1 MPHFGNL
8 CPLRRRQCSDILLLM
23 AINTGI
29 FGDTT
34 SFEHRYIPDHARLEE
49 LVVYW
54 KKLGLKIVLT
64 SGTFDLF
71 HIGHAQYLEKAKAL
85 GDILIIG
92 VDSDAKVKE
101 RKGPSRPIVP
111 ELERVQILSHCRHAD
126 VITLKSPSDPKNHLI
141 KIVSPDI
148 LVVSESTKHAE
159 GEVDEKAQY
168 CKEIIVLEPQSETST
183 SAKLRLIQIGKKDD
197 AE

>member
-1 MPHFGNL
+1 
-8 CPLRRRQCSDILLLM
+8 M

-34 SFEHRYIPDHARLEE
+34 SFEHRYIPDHERLAE

-101 RKGPSRPIVP
+101 RKGPTRPIVP

-126 VITLKSPSDPKNHLI
+126 VITLKNVDDPKNHLI
-141 KIVSPDI
+141 KLVTPDI
-148 LVVSESTKHAE
+148 LVVSKSTKHEDEA
-159 GEVDEKAQY
+159 VDEKAQY
-168 CKEIIVLEPQSETST
+168 CGEIVVLEPQSETST
-183 SAKLRLIQIGKKDD
+183 SAKLRLIQITHPPHG
-197 AE
+197 E

>member
-1 MPHFGNL
+1 
-8 CPLRRRQCSDILLLM
+8 M

-54 KKLGLKIVLT
+54 KKLGLRIVLT

-71 HIGHAQYLEKAKAL
+71 HIGHAQYLEKAKSY
-85 GDILIIG
+85 GDLLMG

-101 RKGPSRPIVP
+101 RKGPHRPIVP

-126 VITLKSPSDPKNHLI
+126 VITLKGANDPKNHLI
-141 KIVSPDI
+141 KIVSPDV
-148 LVVSESTKHAE
+148 LVVSESTQHPDE
-159 GEVDEKAQY
+159 EVDEKAQY
-168 CKEIIVLEPQSETST
+168 CREIIILDPQSETST
-183 SAKLRLIQIGKKDD
+183 SAKIRLIQISKSTH
-197 AE
+197 ES

>member
-1 MPHFGNL
+1 
-8 CPLRRRQCSDILLLM
+8 M

>member
-1 MPHFGNL
+1 
-8 CPLRRRQCSDILLLM
+8 M

-34 SFEHRYIPDHARLEE
+34 SFEHRYIPDHKRLEE

-71 HIGHAQYLEKAKAL
+71 HIGHAQYLEKAKSL
-85 GDILIIG
+85 GDLLIVGI
-92 VDSDAKVKE
+92 DSDAKVKE
-101 RKGPSRPIVP
+101 RKGPHRPIVP
-111 ELERVQILSHCRHAD
+111 ELERVQIISHCRHAD
-126 VITLKSPSDPKNHLI
+126 VITLKGVGDPKNHLI

-148 LVVSESTKHAE
+148 LVVSKSTSHGE

-168 CKEIIVLEPQSETST
+168 CGEIIVLEPQASTST
-183 SAKLRLIQIGKKDD
+183 SAKLRLIQIKHDGNG
-197 AE
+197 E

>member
-1 MPHFGNL
+1 
-8 CPLRRRQCSDILLLM
+8 M

-49 LVVYW
+49 LTIYW
-54 KKLGLKIVLT
+54 KKLGLRIVLT

-71 HIGHAQYLEKAKAL
+71 HIGHAQYLERAKSY
-85 GDILIIG
+85 GDLLIIG
-92 VDSDAKVKE
+92 VDSDEKVRE
-101 RKGPSRPIVP
+101 RKGPHRPIVP
-111 ELERVQILSHCRHAD
+111 EEERVHILSHCRHAD
-126 VITLKSPSDPKNHLI
+126 VITLKNAHDPKNNLI
-141 KIVSPDI
+141 KIVSPDVLI
-148 LVVSESTKHAE
+148 VSESTKHEA

-168 CKEIIVLEPQSETST
+168 CGEIIVLAPQSQTST
-183 SAKLRLIQIGKKDD
+183 SAKIRHMQISNKKN